1 MKIAKSVDAC
11 TRAALGPWSVVHDSQ
26 AMEHR
31 PLSMVHS
38 SRSMVHRGAHSNA
51 AAGKCGRP
59 HFVHKKMWTPTL
71 CPHLNVDASKCK
83 NCGQKRPHF
92 QAKCPHLNV
101 DEMWTPQG
109 SHGQN
114 VDATLSTKTE
124 IPKARATGGSS
135 DTWLGF
141 TMVSR
146 LGTRPRVQRAL
157 RHTGPLRIRDS
168 SPRLWVRSRGAR
180 TEAVCYSRSSG
191 EQVVLK

>member
-1 MKIAKSVDAC
+1 ML
-11 TRAALGPWSVVHDSQ
+11 ALAQPWVHGLWSLRHRPWNTDHCPWSIVVGPWSIVERTRMLLQ
-26 AMEHR
+26 Q
-31 PLSMVHS
+31 
-38 SRSMVHRGAHSNA
+38 
-51 AAGKCGRP
+51 KCERP
-59 HFVHKKMWTPTL
+59 HFVHIQMWTPTL

-83 NCGQKRPHF
+83 NCGQKRLHF

-101 DEMWTPQG
+101 DEMWTLQG
-109 SHGQN
+109 SNGQN

-180 TEAVCYSRSSG
+180 TEAACYSRSSG
-191 EQVVLK
+191 EEVFLK

>member
-1 MKIAKSVDAC
+1 MIHRPWNTDHC
-11 TRAALGPWSVVHDSQ
+11 PWSIV
-26 AMEHR
+26 
-31 PLSMVHS
+31 PWSMVE
-38 SRSMVHRGAHSNA
+38 RARMLPQKNEDVHILSLT
-51 AAGKCGRP
+51 
-59 HFVHKKMWTPTL
+59 KMWTPTL

-83 NCGQKRPHF
+83 NCGRQRPHL

-109 SHGQN
+109 SHSQN

-124 IPKARATGGSS
+124 SPKARATGGSS

-146 LGTRPRVQRAL
+146 LGNRPRVQRAL

-168 SPRLWVRSRGAR
+168 SPRLWVRSRGTR